1 MTIMIERNNLY
12 KLSLSSY
19 NMKYGFS
26 TLLFTIL
33 VLVSLTSFVS
43 ADYNGLPQDFTPVT
57 GYESVFPSNPIGLW
71 DADGNYFISNNGIDF
86 IDLSDKIRSDFGLPV
101 GFNPQTSYS
110 HNLRGQSIVGL
121 WDANGNY
128 KIWTGTGNFNSLTL
142 TNVPS
147 NFKPVLGYA
156 HEFGPGIVSLW
167 NNKGEI
173 YLYDALHIKIIGPF
187 NASDFGLPS
196 NKTPKVGYYFDFDKA
211 HFCEA
216 KVFGDVDNDGIVNA
230 LDIQRVINAVLSDNP
245 DDCADLNEDG
255 DVNALD
261 EQIVKN
267 IVLGIN
273 VARPTQ
279 KPSAVQLWYAEGLYE
294 YNLATNSFN
303 KINIPQG
310 LPTNSIPS
318 VGYYDF
324 VRKKVVL
331 WYGKDVYE
339 AGENLHFTKVKINYI
354 IPLIDNDN
362 DGIEDNLDNCPSVFN
377 PDQADFD
384 NDGIGDV
391 CDNDIDGDGV
401 PNNED
406 PDDYNP
412 NIPTNDGDSDGVN
425 DNLDNCPSVFNP
437 DQADFD
443 NDGLGNVCDN
453 DDDNDGLPDNE
464 DPNPYNPDS
473 DNDGVNDNLD
483 NCPLVSNTN
492 QLDSDHDGI
501 GDVCDSDVGGDED
514 NDDDGVNDDVD
525 NCPTTHNSDQAD
537 FDNDGLGNVCDED
550 DDNDGIDD
558 RYDPNPYDFDS
569 DNDGINDGADNCIL
583 VSNANQADLDDDGVG
598 DVCDDDRDNDN
609 LPNDEDPFPNDVDG
623 DSDGV
628 NDNLDN
634 CPSVSNANQA
644 DFDNDG
650 LGNVCDNDIDGDGVP
665 NNEDPDDYNPNIP
678 INDVDGDGI
687 LNSLDNCP
695 SVSNV
700 NQLDFDNDGIGD
712 VCDNDI
718 DGDGVPNNEDPDDY
732 NPNIPGDDDDDDD
745 NDNDDDDSD
754 NRSVSS
760 GQHKIIL
767 EPLTQKEK
775 SCLET
780 GKCQNT
786 QTIISL
792 GDSEDANSSY
802 LSLSKEKFDYKIL
815 SIVLGIL
822 SLIVLIFILIVI
834 GVKKY

>member
-110 HNLRGQSIVGL
+110 HNLREQSIVGL

-156 HEFGPGIVSLW
+156 HGFGPGIVSLW

-384 NDGIGDV
+384 NDG
-391 CDNDIDGDGV
+391 
-401 PNNED
+401 
-406 PDDYNP
+406 
-412 NIPTNDGDSDGVN
+412 
-425 DNLDNCPSVFNP
+425 
-437 DQADFD
+437 
-443 NDGLGNVCDN
+443 LGNVCDN

-537 FDNDGLGNVCDED
+537 FDNDGLGNVCGED

-634 CPSVSNANQA
+634 CPSVFNPDQA

-678 INDVDGDGI
+678 
-687 LNSLDNCP
+687 
-695 SVSNV
+695 
-700 NQLDFDNDGIGD
+700 
-712 VCDNDI
+712 
-718 DGDGVPNNEDPDDY
+718 
-732 NPNIPGDDDDDDD
+732 GDDDDDDDDNDDD

>member
-110 HNLRGQSIVGL
+110 HNLREQSIVGL

-156 HEFGPGIVSLW
+156 HGFGPGIVSLW

-453 DDDNDGLPDNE
+453 DDDNDGL
-464 DPNPYNPDS
+464 
-473 DNDGVNDNLD
+473 
-483 NCPLVSNTN
+483 
-492 QLDSDHDGI
+492 HD
-501 GDVCDSDVGGDED
+501 
-514 NDDDGVNDDVD
+514 
-525 NCPTTHNSDQAD
+525 
-537 FDNDGLGNVCDED
+537 
-550 DDNDGIDD
+550 
-558 RYDPNPYDFDS
+558 
-569 DNDGINDGADNCIL
+569 
-583 VSNANQADLDDDGVG
+583 
-598 DVCDDDRDNDN
+598 
-609 LPNDEDPFPNDVDG
+609 
-623 DSDGV
+623 
-628 NDNLDN
+628 
-634 CPSVSNANQA
+634 
-644 DFDNDG
+644 
-650 LGNVCDNDIDGDGVP
+650 
-665 NNEDPDDYNPNIP
+665 NEDPDDYNPNIP
-678 INDVDGDGI
+678 IND
-687 LNSLDNCP
+687 DN
-695 SVSNV
+695 
-700 NQLDFDNDGIGD
+700 
-712 VCDNDI
+712 
-718 DGDGVPNNEDPDDY
+718 
-732 NPNIPGDDDDDDD
+732 GDDDDNDDD

-754 NRSVSS
+754 NSSTSS
-760 GQHKIIL
+760 GRHKIIL
-767 EPLTQKEK
+767 ESLTQKEK

-780 GKCQNT
+780 GNCGNT
-786 QTIISL
+786 PNIISL
-792 GDSEDANSSY
+792 GSSEDADSFYLGSS
-802 LSLSKEKFDYKIL
+802 EKGFDYKIL
-815 SIVLGIL
+815 PIVFGIL
-822 SLIVLIFILIVI
+822 VLIALIFILIVL
-834 GVKKY
+834 GVRKH

>member
-156 HEFGPGIVSLW
+156 HGFGPGIVSLW

-384 NDGIGDV
+384 NDG
-391 CDNDIDGDGV
+391 
-401 PNNED
+401 
-406 PDDYNP
+406 
-412 NIPTNDGDSDGVN
+412 
-425 DNLDNCPSVFNP
+425 
-437 DQADFD
+437 
-443 NDGLGNVCDN
+443 LGNVCDN

-650 LGNVCDNDIDGDGVP
+650 
-665 NNEDPDDYNPNIP
+665 
-678 INDVDGDGI
+678 
-687 LNSLDNCP
+687 
-695 SVSNV
+695 
-700 NQLDFDNDGIGD
+700 IGD